1 MGLHAKVAK
10 VLQSEHI
17 LEPLDDGI
25 KDSGIGACDQNII
38 NIDQKI

>member
-1 MGLHAKVAK
+1 MGLHAKEKAKVAK

-25 KDSGIGACDQNII
+25 KDSGTVHVI
-38 NIDQKI
+38 KISLT